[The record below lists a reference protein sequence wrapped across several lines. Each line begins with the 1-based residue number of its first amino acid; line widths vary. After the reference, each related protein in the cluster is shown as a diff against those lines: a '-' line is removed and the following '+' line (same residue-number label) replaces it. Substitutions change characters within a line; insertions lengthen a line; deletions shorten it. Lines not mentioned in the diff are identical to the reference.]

1 MKVKDTKMA
10 EIQKRKIPIIVTDNA
25 VDQIKALLKQ
35 RNKESFGIR
44 IGVKTGGCS
53 GFTYSVE
60 YADSSGPFDE
70 IIEVRDVNIL
80 IDPKA
85 IMYLI
90 GTEMDYVEGD
100 FKSGFVFNNPNEKSK
115 CGCGKS
121 FGV

>member
-1 MKVKDTKMA
+1 MA
-10 EIQKRKIPIIVTDNA
+10 QTAKRNIPITVTDEA
-25 VDQIKALLKQ
+25 IKQITNLLEL
-35 RNKESFGIR
+35 RGKESFGIR
-44 IGVKTGGCS
+44 IGVKSGGCS
-53 GFTYSVE
+53 GFTYNVE
-60 YADSSGPFDE
+60 YADSRGQFDE
-70 IIEVRDVNIL
+70 IIEVENIRIL

-85 IMYLI
+85 IMYLL

>member
-1 MKVKDTKMA
+1 MKVRKMA
-10 EIQKRKIPIIVTDNA
+10 QSKIVKRNIITVTDDA
-25 VDQIKALLKQ
+25 IEQIRILLKS
-35 RNKESFGIR
+35 RGKESFGIR
-44 IGVKTGGCS
+44 IGVKSGGCS

-60 YADSSGPFDE
+60 YADSKGQFDE
-70 IIEVRDVNIL
+70 IVEVGDVKIL

-85 IMYLI
+85 IMYII
-90 GTEMDYVEGD
+90 GTEMEYVEGD

>member
-1 MKVKDTKMA
+1 MA
-10 EIQKRKIPIIVTDNA
+10 QVAKRNAPITVTDNA
-25 VDQIKALLKQ
+25 VNQIKHLLKQ
-35 RNKESFGIR
+35 RGKKSFGIR
-44 IGVKTGGCS
+44 IGVKSGGCS
-53 GFTYSVE
+53 GFTYNVE
-60 YADSSGPFDE
+60 YADSKGQFDE
-70 IIEVRDVNIL
+70 VVEIDDVRIL

-85 IMYLI
+85 IMYLL

>member
-1 MKVKDTKMA
+1 MA
-10 EIQKRKIPIIVTDNA
+10 EALKKRHNIPITVTDSA
-25 VDQIKALLKQ
+25 VNQIKFLLEK
-35 RNKESFGIR
+35 RNKESFGIK
-44 IGVKTGGCS
+44 IGIKSGGCS
-53 GFTYSVE
+53 GFTYIVE
-60 YADSSGPFDE
+60 YADSKGQYDE
-70 IIEVRDVNIL
+70 VIEIGNVRLL

-100 FKSGFVFNNPNEKSK
+100 FKSGFVFNNPNEKNK